1 MTELLESSPFKKSRR
16 MELWE
21 SSSTF
26 ELSQVGDGVVMAE
39 EADSGSMT
47 RSLAGLWKYLSIVAV
62 ILAVVTFALPVNVP

>member
-1 MTELLESSPFKKSRR
+1 MTELLESSPFEKSRQ

-26 ELSQVGDGVVMAE
+26 ELSQVGDGAVTAE

-47 RSLAGLWKYLSIVAV
+47 RSLAGL
-62 ILAVVTFALPVNVP
+62 